1 MATIYLSPSLQPYN
15 SYVGGGNEQEYMNLV
30 ADAMEPYLRTNGIAF
45 TRNRIGMTLG
55 EVIRDSNKGDYDL
68 HLAIHSNAAPESLSG
83 QLQGTDVY
91 YYPYS
96 SRGKRAAMLIA
107 ENFKKIYPDPSK
119 VQARPT
125 TTLAEITK
133 TNAPAVLIEVAYH
146 DNSEDAEWIRTH
158 VQEIAKNLVESLT
171 MYFGVPFISP
181 PQPERVGVVRTMGG
195 NLNIR
200 RRPTTDSEIVGQIPN
215 GAETRIFGETGGWY
229 VTRYGNITGYVRGDY
244 IEIVR

>member
-45 TRNRIGMTLG
+45 TCNRIGMTLG

-229 VTRYGNITGYVRGDY
+229 VTRYGNTTGYVRGDY
-244 IEIVR
+244 IAIVR